1 MTSHIEICV
10 EIRVEKYKL
19 FTLQEQKICYKSNIF
34 YVQRKSANH
43 CKYKK
48 NPQPQWLRVFFLFG
62 GAEGSRTPEKSLK
75 NRMNTRFIFC
85 VLKFVSKSK
94 QKPAPL
100 SELVFFISVP
110 RTTTLF
116 RAEHPPSAPPR
127 GSLRCQHGFPSRP
140 RPGLCMSCL
149 R

>member
-1 MTSHIEICV
+1 MTFHIEIRA
-10 EIRVEKYKL
+10 EIRVEKYQQ
-19 FTLQEQKICYKSNIF
+19 FTLQERKKCYKSNIF
-34 YVQRKSANH
+34 YIQQKSANH

-48 NPQPQWLRVFFLFG
+48 NPQPQWLQVFFLFG

-75 NRMNTRFIFC
+75 NRMITRFIFC

-110 RTTTLF
+110 HTTTQF
-116 RAEHPPSAPPR
+116 RAAHRLSALLR
-127 GSLRCQHGFPSRP
+127 GSSGCQHGFPSR
-140 RPGLCMSCL
+140 RCPGQCMSCL